1 MAARGAKWFLAA
13 VVLVGGC
20 LPVSADGS
28 STSLATGVQ
37 RLVRDFMAARTDGA
51 TVVLPAMSVAIGR
64 DGTLLYADG
73 FGEASPRRPATAR
86 SIYMVGSLTK
96 QFTAAALLRLM
107 EKGAVAERTGATLSP
122 STPISDVLKV
132 ADAWKIEGGPPIT
145 IGNLLSMTSNL
156 PNFTRRPPPH
166 LDPWGA
172 VPARKL
178 LGQLGEYRPS
188 GFPGSFEYSNTSYF
202 LLSEV
207 IEAANVHGVSR
218 DYRKTLKDEVF
229 SRLNLEDTGFGSDAA
244 IEQKLAQPHY
254 QRQPRF
260 AKPDW
265 LKGSGDVAS
274 SVVDLFKWDKALMD
288 GQALTSAARHLMFSD
303 SARVDVW
310 TYYGTGWFITHK
322 GGKDRY
328 FHSGT
333 VSGYTSFNMILRP
346 APDHWISV
354 SLLTNSDGVEGIDT
368 LAESLAT
375 LVLER
380 NGS

>member
-1 MAARGAKWFLAA
+1 MAARNAKWFLAA
-13 VVLVGGC
+13 AGLICGS
-20 LPVSADGS
+20 LPLFAADS
-28 STSLATGVQ
+28 STSLAARVQ
-37 RLVRDFMAARTDGA
+37 PIVRDFMAARTDGA

-73 FGEASPRRPATAR
+73 FGEAAPRRPATAR

-96 QFTAAALLRLM
+96 QFTAAALLRMM
-107 EKGAVAERTGATLSP
+107 EKGAVAGRGRAKLSP

-132 ADAWKIEGGPPIT
+132 ADAWRIDGGPPIT

-156 PNFTRRPPPH
+156 PNFTRRPPPQ

-207 IEAANVHGVSR
+207 IEAAQVDGVSR
-218 DYRKTLKDEVF
+218 DYHQTLKDEVF
-229 SRLNLEDTGFGSDAA
+229 SRLNLEDTGFGTDPA
-244 IEQKLAQPHY
+244 IEKKLAQPHY
-254 QRQPRF
+254 RRKPRF

-274 SVVDLFKWDKALMD
+274 SVVDLFKWDKALMG
-288 GQALTSAARHLMFSD
+288 GQALTNSARDLMFSD

-322 GGKDRY
+322 GGIDRY

-333 VSGYTSFNMILRP
+333 VSGYTSFNMIVRP
-346 APDHWISV
+346 TPEHWISV

-368 LAESLAT
+368 LADSLAT
-375 LVLER
+375 LVLST
-380 NGS
+380 NGT